1 MRISYKFFKELVD
14 KVGEATISD
23 RCIFDIQISEN
34 AVFLNVEI
42 YRPEI
47 SALEKLL
54 EKQEQ
59 ARKDNEGQ
67 GDNKTQ

>member
-1 MRISYKFFKELVD
+1 MRISYRFFKELVD

-23 RCIFDIQISEN
+23 RCVFDIQITET

-47 SALEKLL
+47 AAMEKLL

-59 ARKDNEGQ
+59 ARKDNEGK
-67 GDNKTQ
+67 GDD